1 LWRRA
6 TFGSLQPELLI
17 HGRECRYWMLG
28 EEDSFRVPRNDGR
41 VYFGRRCQSL
51 PCPSHPDSQHLSH
64 APEPWHQ
71 IPRTHTQSSV
81 HTKTA
86 PPHLPGPPT
95 PGKRPCNL
103 PAGSMLAHLGPLT
116 GLGASRCNNA
126 GTLTAAV
133 SAHITSGLVT
143 LDPFQCSSLPF
154 LDHTTVASNAFWSFP
169 KFSFSLDSVRRSGD
183 C

>member
-1 LWRRA
+1 MVGSAGIGCWGRKTVFVSPETMEESTLGGGASLCHVPATQTPSISPTLLSPGTKFQEPTRNRRSTLRQLLRICQVHQHRGSVPA
-6 TFGSLQPELLI
+6 TFLLAACSHISGHLQVS
-17 HGRECRYWMLG
+17 G
-28 EEDSFRVPRNDGR
+28 
-41 VYFGRRCQSL
+41 
-51 PCPSHPDSQHLSH
+51 
-64 APEPWHQ
+64 
-71 IPRTHTQSSV
+71 T
-81 HTKTA
+81 
-86 PPHLPGPPT
+86 
-95 PGKRPCNL
+95 
-103 PAGSMLAHLGPLT
+103 
-116 GLGASRCNNA
+116 SRCNNA